1 MQWAF
6 SLFIIGLSIV
16 TFIQGMLQWGTTLP
30 QYSFLAIGLWE
41 SIVAIGVFSAIT
53 MVVAAFCLLL
63 SVFIGSTLRKATWSR
78 WVDLPKRQR
87 LSPSRYGFTLIYS
100 RSFFL
105 PSCTVHPGHCYQ
117 SWYHSSHLHV
127 VRCGA
132 RPECFNLGEV
142 SESCEVTEE
151 TSGRLLELLGVMLTK
166 IDIQYSYR
174 LVMTL
179 SIFFLWLKGRL

>member
-16 TFIQGMLQWGTTLP
+16 TFIQGILHWGTTLP
-30 QYSFLAIGLWE
+30 EYSFLAIGLWE
-41 SIVAIGVFSAIT
+41 SIVAIGVFSAII
-53 MVVAAFCLLL
+53 MVASAFCLILI
-63 SVFIGSTLRKATWSR
+63 SVYRFHLAESDLIQTSGSSQTPAIFA
-78 WVDLPKRQR
+78 
-87 LSPSRYGFTLIYS
+87 FTVRIHVYS
-100 RSFFL
+100 RSVFL
-105 PSCTVHPGHCYQ
+105 PLCTVHPGHRCQ